1 MADELMHSPESVPPY
16 DAARVEAAV
25 REILIAVGEDPDRE
39 GLQKTPARVARMYQ
53 ELLSG
58 MREDSHQFLR
68 TQFVEDKYDEM
79 VLVKDIPFAS
89 LCEHHLLPFVGK
101 AHVAYIPNGKVTGL
115 SKIARV
121 VESFSHRLQL
131 QERLTTQIAN
141 AFVDDLQVRGVLVV
155 LEAEHMCM
163 TIRGIKKPGAVTVTS
178 AVRGALLN
186 DIKTRD
192 EALSLIRM

>member
-1 MADELMHSPESVPPY
+1 MADEQTNLSPEMPPY

-25 REILIAVGEDPDRE
+25 REILLAVGEDPDRE
-39 GLQKTPARVARMYQ
+39 GLQKTPARVARMYN
-53 ELLSG
+53 ELLCG

-68 TQFVEDKYDEM
+68 TQFSEDKYNEM
-79 VLVKDIPFAS
+79 VIVKDIPFAS

-141 AFVDDLQVRGVLVV
+141 AFVDDLEVRGVLVV

-163 TIRGIKKPGAVTVTS
+163 TIRGIKKPGSVTVTS
-178 AVRGALLN
+178 AVRGALLKDN
-186 DIKTRD
+186 KSRE